1 MKILKN
7 VVFLVYLTSAIPS
20 CLKTLLGT
28 QKTFSGYVSAYV
40 VFIHLFIHSFIYQTF
55 TYCLLHACPKHCARC
70 WELMS
75 DWVHAIMLVHPTFH
89 NEYAPENWCAN
100 WVIFKWTNR
109 AWCLRG
115 TLRKI
120 LLLCR
125 ESFCDE
131 NHHIL
136 MCLLC
141 KPAFPYASF
150 S

>member
-1 MKILKN
+1 MPQPMLFEDFIGHSKDFQWIF
-7 VVFLVYLTSAIPS
+7 V
-20 CLKTLLGT
+20 CLCN
-28 QKTFSGYVSAYV
+28 
-40 VFIHLFIHSFIYQTF
+40 IHSFIHSLIYLSNIYILF
-55 TYCLLHACPKHCARC
+55 AACPKHCARC

-75 DWVHAIMLVHPTFH
+75 GWVPAIMQVHPTFY

-100 WVIFKWTNR
+100 WVIFKWTNG

-125 ESFCDE
+125 ESFCNE
-131 NHHIL
+131 NYHIL

-150 S
+150 F